1 MIDAIDQTIGEC
13 AALQAVPESEGQLL
27 ARLRAGDEL
36 ASAALVRTHGG
47 RMLQVARRF
56 MRCEQDADDVVQDAF
71 LSAFASIDSFAAGS
85 RLSTWLHRITVN
97 AALMKIRSRSR
108 RPETALEGLPDF
120 DATGHHTRPVP
131 PWAADAADRAATG
144 ETRQLVREAID
155 RLPESYRQVLLLR
168 DIEEYDTA
176 EVAAML
182 GCSTANVKT
191 RLHRARQA
199 LRTLLEPVFARR
211 WEN

>member
-1 MIDAIDQTIGEC
+1 MINATCQSSIER
-13 AALQAVPESEGQLL
+13 AALGAVPESEAQLL
-27 ARLRAGDEL
+27 ARLRAGDE
-36 ASAALVRTHGG
+36 AACAELVRTHGG

-56 MRCEQDADDVVQDAF
+56 MRCQQDADDVVQDAF
-71 LSAFASIDSFAAGS
+71 LSAFASIGSFAAGS

-108 RPETALEGLPDF
+108 RPEAALEGLPEF

-131 PWAADAADRAATG
+131 AWAADAADRAATG
-144 ETRQLVREAID
+144 ETRQLVRDAID

-176 EVAAML
+176 KVAQML
-182 GCSTANVKT
+182 GCSIANVKT
-191 RLHRARQA
+191 RLHRARQV
-199 LRTLLEPVFARR
+199 LRTLLEPVFAA
-211 WEN
+211 

>member
-1 MIDAIDQTIGEC
+1 MIDATNQTLVEGNGLE
-13 AALQAVPESEGQLL
+13 LLPEPEARLL
-27 ARLRAGDEL
+27 ARLRAGDEP
-36 ASAALVRTHGG
+36 ACAELVRTHGC

-71 LSAFASIDSFAAGS
+71 LSAFASIGSFTAGS

-108 RPETALEGLPDF
+108 RPETTLEGLPEF
-120 DATGHHTRPVP
+120 DATGHYARPIP
-131 PWAADAADRAATG
+131 AWAADAADRAATG
-144 ETRQLVREAID
+144 ETRQLVRDAID
-155 RLPESYRQVLLLR
+155 RLPETYRQVLLLR

-176 EVAAML
+176 EVAIML
-182 GCSTANVKT
+182 DCSVANVKT

-199 LRTLLEPVFARR
+199 LRALLEPLFAA
-211 WEN
+211 